1 MDGGMMHRGMMH
13 RGMMHRG
20 MMDGSRVVGLVMRL
34 AGVLDIG
41 NIARVS
47 VVNVVGHG
55 LETTVGEL
63 NMVLALGGIAV
74 TALSGTEVEAVLIS
88 DTVLVGV
95 VGGSGLIVGL
105 MVASVDGGMMHG
117 GVMDRGVMDYWGM
130 VNRGVV
136 DGGMMHGGMM
146 DRGVDR
152 AVVGDGHGGKGSSED
167 EVLKGEGTFFVATH

>member
-1 MDGGMMHRGMMH
+1 MMDGGVVDG
-13 RGMMHRG
+13 GMMHRG
-20 MMDGSRVVGLVMRL
+20 MMDGSVVGLVMRL
-34 AGVLDIG
+34 AGVLDVG
-41 NIARVS
+41 NVAGVS

-55 LETTVGEL
+55 LETAVGEL
-63 NMVLALGGIAV
+63 NMVLALGGVAI
-74 TALSGTEVEAVLIS
+74 TALSGTKVEAVLIS

-136 DGGMMHGGMM
+136 DGGMMHGGMV

-167 EVLKGEGTFFVATH
+167 VVLKGEGTFFVATH

>member
-1 MDGGMMHRGMMH
+1 
-13 RGMMHRG
+13 
-20 MMDGSRVVGLVMRL
+20 MMDGTRVVGFVMRL
-34 AGVLDIG
+34 AGVLNVG
-41 NIARVS
+41 NIAGVS
-47 VVNVVGHG
+47 VINVVGHG

-74 TALSGTEVEAVLIS
+74 AALSGTEVEAVLIR
-88 DTVLVGV
+88 DTVLVRVMGR
-95 VGGSGLIVGL
+95 SGLIVGL

-117 GVMDRGVMDYWGM
+117 GM
-130 VNRGVV
+130 V

>member
-1 MDGGMMHRGMMH
+1 MG
-13 RGMMHRG
+13 RG
-20 MMDGSRVVGLVMRL
+20 MMDGTRVVGFVMRL

-41 NIARVS
+41 NVARVS
-47 VVNVVGHG
+47 VIDVVGHS
-55 LETTVGEL
+55 LKTTVGEL
-63 NMVLALGGIAV
+63 NMVLALGGVAI
-74 TALSGTEVEAVLIS
+74 TALSGTKVEAVLIS

-136 DGGMMHGGMM
+136 DGGMMHGGMVDGGMM
-146 DRGVDR
+146 DWGVDGAM
-152 AVVGDGHGGKGSSED
+152 AVSASTRVGVDEGHEGQDCREGLKHGIKLSRILCSS
-167 EVLKGEGTFFVATH
+167 

>member
-1 MDGGMMHRGMMH
+1 MIGGGMMDGGVVDG
-13 RGMMHRG
+13 GMMHRG
-20 MMDGSRVVGLVMRL
+20 MMDGSVVGLVMRL
-34 AGVLDIG
+34 AGVLDVG
-41 NIARVS
+41 NVAGVS

-74 TALSGTEVEAVLIS
+74 TALSGSEVEAVLIS

-136 DGGMMHGGMM
+136 DGGMMHGGF
-146 DRGVDR
+146 
-152 AVVGDGHGGKGSSED
+152 VGRQAGRQAGR
-167 EVLKGEGTFFVATH
+167 